1 MSTSNLFNFS
11 FHINISWANIEAVL
25 QCMKKLSQGLPVEEA
40 YMPIDIQNPDVPCI
54 HFDMEL
60 SGWQNYSVAS
70 IIGT

>member
-1 MSTSNLFNFS
+1 
-11 FHINISWANIEAVL
+11 
-25 QCMKKLSQGLPVEEA
+25 MKKLSQALPVEEA

-70 IIGT
+70 IIGTQHNSEKIIL